1 MAITYSYQI
10 HELKTI
16 PTVGELEQVI
26 TEVFYSYI
34 GTNEDGI
41 TSQYPG
47 RTALPTPDSESFTPV
62 NELTP
67 ELVEEWLEANA
78 ELNIMKQAIEA
89 HIEQQSGTILRGST
103 LPWAVEEE
111 ITISPVSGSVSGSI

>member
-1 MAITYSYQI
+1 MAITYTYDI
-10 HELKTI
+10 HELKAV
-16 PTVGELEQVI
+16 PTVGDLEQVI

-34 GTNEDGI
+34 GTDENGI
-41 TSQYPG
+41 ISQYPG

-78 ELNIMKQAIEA
+78 NLVEMQRAIEA

-103 LPWAVEEE
+103 LPWAPAEQA
-111 ITISPVSGSVSGSI
+111 PVSGSI